1 MSSISKN
8 DNSEFDFDLQGL
20 NQGYISNRLLSD
32 LDSLDSL
39 LDDVP
44 ANLPD
49 PLSFASISAPELER
63 DTKRLNATF
72 KATLDLYQFMI
83 DQSRASEADDLTNRI
98 REIRA
103 EFDERH
109 GEQSHK
115 RYIDR
120 ALVRRFL
127 DLTTRRSSINPA
139 FEVPR
144 SSQIERVLTPA
155 IDGVL
160 TPSRDEFEGVLT
172 PTIHP
177 SKFRKLETK
186 KSENTEQIQFGYTGR
201 DTFQPVRDF
210 NTYSTP
216 HNEIEEIEKIALSE
230 ITPAATQFTT
240 RQNSLNST
248 LQGEQRSQSPELLPA
263 SLYGAFGDFDAPQ
276 LDRADAGSAKPT
288 PFTVARD
295 HALSSQPERKD
306 LQHFLD
312 AKNLTDPFQH
322 RWKSLTDRKRK
333 FVLSSMLAH
342 ENNGWFFSLDFH
354 EDRAAELM
362 KSSTPAMLFA
372 DRHLR
377 KHLQACLGYVP
388 AIALALEFDSKGK
401 LHTHGICIPDME
413 RSDPGF
419 KDKLA
424 EALRLSASRTY
435 KRKELYPT
443 LANVKPIFE
452 PLGLAAYILKD
463 LSRTQKK
470 ISKNEVNVVYLN
482 REMKKITLSYHELAR
497 KSE

>member
-1 MSSISKN
+1 MPEVSKRN
-8 DNSEFDFDLQGL
+8 NSEFNFDKQGL
-20 NQGYISNRLLSD
+20 NQGYISNRMISD
-32 LDSLDSL
+32 LDNLDSL
-39 LDDVP
+39 LDDAP
-44 ANLPD
+44 DKLPD
-49 PLSFASISAPELER
+49 PVPFASISALELES

-72 KATLDLYQFMI
+72 KATLDLYKLMI
-83 DQSRASEADDLTNRI
+83 DQSRASEADDLTSRI
-98 REIRA
+98 RDIRA

-120 ALVRRFL
+120 TLVRRFL
-127 DLTTRRSSINPA
+127 DLTARRSAINPA

-144 SSQIERVLTPA
+144 SSQIEGVLTPA
-155 IDGVL
+155 IEGVL
-160 TPSRDEFEGVLT
+160 TPNRDEIERILT

-177 SKFRKLETK
+177 SKFRNLETE
-186 KSENTEQIQFGYTGR
+186 KSENIEQIQCGYAG
-201 DTFQPVRDF
+201 DDAFQPVQDF

-216 HNEIEEIEKIALSE
+216 HDEIEEIEKIALSE

-240 RQNSLNST
+240 RQNSLNSKPH
-248 LQGEQRSQSPELLPA
+248 GEQRPQLPDLL
-263 SLYGAFGDFDAPQ
+263 SSTVYGAFGDFDAPQ
-276 LDRADAGSAKPT
+276 PDRADAGSAKPT
-288 PFTVARD
+288 PFTVAREY
-295 HALSSQPERKD
+295 ALSSQSERKD
-306 LQHFLD
+306 LQSFLD
-312 AKNLTDPFQH
+312 PKNLTDPFLH

-342 ENNGWFFSLDFH
+342 EQNGWFFSLDFH
-354 EDRAAELM
+354 KDRAAELM

-377 KHLQACLGYVP
+377 KHLAACLGYVP

-413 RSDPGF
+413 KPDPDF
-419 KDKLA
+419 KEKLA

-463 LSRTQKK
+463 ISRTQKK
-470 ISKNEVNVVYLN
+470 LNGENANPVYSN
-482 REMKKITLSYHELAR
+482 KEMKRKTAEYHELVR
-497 KSE
+497 NSE